1 MAPCESV
8 ASVAFLVSRGFEVT
22 PAEGGC
28 EGRLGDTVVPVPEC
42 VCSPP
47 CAPLSPPAV
56 RPPLVLP
63 WDLDGE
69 DDKTMGV
76 AA

>member
-28 EGRLGDTVVPVPEC
+28 EGRLGGTVVWVSGC
-42 VCSPP
+42 TCSPP
-47 CAPLSPPAV
+47 CAPLSPPPA

>member
-1 MAPCESV
+1 MPCESV

-28 EGRLGDTVVPVPEC
+28 EGRLGDTVVWVSGC
-42 VCSPP
+42 TCSPA
-47 CAPLSPPAV
+47 CAPLSPPPV

-63 WDLDGE
+63 WDCDSADNG
-69 DDKTMGV
+69 MGV